1 MKLGIYLYILI
12 KIYLLWLNVK
22 KVFYEKKIFY
32 IFVYYKWNDRVIL
45 INVNEFIFIVLFKVK
60 CYVCLYCEG

>member
-1 MKLGIYLYILI
+1 M
-12 KIYLLWLNVK
+12 
-22 KVFYEKKIFY
+22 KIFY

-60 CYVCLYCEG
+60 CYVLFFFYCNVKVSIKVFKFNVVW